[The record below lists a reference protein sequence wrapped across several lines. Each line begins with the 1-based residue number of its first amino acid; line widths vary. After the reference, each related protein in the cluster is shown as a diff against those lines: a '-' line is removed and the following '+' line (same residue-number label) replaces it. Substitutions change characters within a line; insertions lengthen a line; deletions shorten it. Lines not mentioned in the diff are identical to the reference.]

1 MKTQTSETTRAD
13 EPIRF
18 ILKPDRRQNHSGPH
32 AGHRNRRA
40 THTIGQDEVARR
52 AFELWWQQGCPH
64 GRDFDHW
71 LQAEREL
78 VGVSL

>member
-1 MKTQTSETTRAD
+1 MARSEATRID

-18 ILKPDRRQNHSGPH
+18 VRKADRRQTNVGTPD
-32 AGHRNRRA
+32 GHRERRA
-40 THTIGQDEVARR
+40 NHRQPLAADQVARR
-52 AFELWWQQGCPH
+52 AFELWVQQGCPH

-78 VGVSL
+78 SLLK